1 MMPSPKPA
9 LIAARFAVLF
19 TAAVAVVAG
28 SAAPA
33 RADISVTDN
42 HKTLDVDC
50 AKDPTISLSGNHIT
64 VTTKG
69 VCTKIMIAG
78 NHATVTGSASMV
90 LVSGNANTVT
100 LAAADDVVISGNKN
114 TLTVRKAVTR
124 KAPNVMNSG
133 NDNRVTQPK

>member
-1 MMPSPKPA
+1 MPSPKPA
-9 LIAARFAVLF
+9 LLAALF
-19 TAAVAVVAG
+19 TAVVAVVAG

-50 AKDPTISLSGNHIT
+50 AKDPQISLSGNHIT
-64 VTTKG
+64 ITTKG
-69 VCTKIMIAG
+69 VCTKIMISG
-78 NHATVTGSASMV
+78 NHATVTGSATMV
-90 LVSGNANTVT
+90 LVSGNDNTVT
-100 LAAADDVVISGNKN
+100 LAASDDVVISGNKN